1 MQVAFLL
8 EEQTEAAAT
17 TQSTDNK
24 LVLGQLNIQW
34 RSAIGDRGLLSTGWL
49 TGRKR

>member
-8 EEQTEAAAT
+8 EEQIEDAGAT
-17 TQSTDNK
+17 QPMDNK
-24 LVLGQLNIQW
+24 LVLGQLHIQW
-34 RSAIGDRGLLSTGWL
+34 RSSMGDRGSLTTGWL